1 MVTLVIPPSPK
12 QHPERMSSELPFM
25 SKETAEV
32 VVLLLKEADLL
43 VSCFRQ

>member
-1 MVTLVIPPSPK
+1 MALEIPLSPK
-12 QHPERMSSELPFM
+12 QHLERVASELPFM
-25 SKETAEV
+25 SNETAE